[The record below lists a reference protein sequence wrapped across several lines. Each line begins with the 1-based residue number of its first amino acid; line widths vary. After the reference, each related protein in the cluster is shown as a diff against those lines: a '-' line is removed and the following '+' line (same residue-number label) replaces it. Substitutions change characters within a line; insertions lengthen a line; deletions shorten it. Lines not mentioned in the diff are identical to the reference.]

1 MANGLFAASTYW
13 PLINLYWKFFMSH
26 QQKNKAFYWITFS
39 LYPVFTFPKVYA
51 PNISIL
57 ANLNLF
63 IAFLFY
69 TIYELTM
76 NKDGD
81 CWDNLV
87 LTSVVGTLSC
97 NAIMLVVAMLFK
109 VNIGWIFWIF
119 ETLGITLLIIFSL

>member
-13 PLINLYWKFFMSH
+13 PLISLYWKFFMSH
-26 QQKNKAFYWITFS
+26 QEKNKAFYWITFS
-39 LYPVFTFPKVYA
+39 LYPVFTFPKIYA

-81 CWDNLV
+81 CLDNLV

-97 NAIMLVVAMLFK
+97 NAIMIVVTTIFK
-109 VNIGWIFWIF
+109 VKIGWIFWIF